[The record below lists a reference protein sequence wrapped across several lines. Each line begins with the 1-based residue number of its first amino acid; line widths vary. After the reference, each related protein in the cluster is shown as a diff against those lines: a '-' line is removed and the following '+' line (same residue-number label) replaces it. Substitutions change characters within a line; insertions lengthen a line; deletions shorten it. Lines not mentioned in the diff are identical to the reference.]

1 MMSLFEQHCFLIFNA
16 RVFFSTSVG
25 LHNFF
30 YHRSFNYWISIRSSV
45 PTSATANTF
54 HRSNGFFHVR
64 LNKSISATWAALER
78 VLPNDNNHGQFL
90 PVNKRNTAPIFTQLL
105 RLRTHVISFIGMR
118 YFVRQFCRCQKVSVI
133 NPRLCYGQRMCIE
146 WE

>member
-1 MMSLFEQHCFLIFNA
+1 MHASFFPLRLVFTIFFII
-16 RVFFSTSVG
+16 V
-25 LHNFF
+25 
-30 YHRSFNYWISIRSSV
+30 SFNYWISIRSSAS
-45 PTSATANTF
+45 TSATANTF
-54 HRSNGFFHVR
+54 YRSNGFFSVL

-105 RLRTHVISFIGMR
+105 RLRTHVISFIGIR

-133 NPRLCYGQRMCIE
+133 NRRLCYGQRMCIE